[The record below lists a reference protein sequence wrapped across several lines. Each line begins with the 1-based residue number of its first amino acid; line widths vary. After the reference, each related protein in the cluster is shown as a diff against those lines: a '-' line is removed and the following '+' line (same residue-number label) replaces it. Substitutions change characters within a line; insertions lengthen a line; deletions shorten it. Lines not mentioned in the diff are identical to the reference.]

1 MNNTVLLVAGGGLGV
16 VLLGI
21 ALWIGLRDKKKHSG
35 GKKDEKANLTKE
47 SLEKMAREDV
57 DRIFN
62 DEFREE
68 LRNMGRL
75 HFQKVV
81 SENAMFLK
89 EDLRLTSSQLNEYL
103 KAEVTKHLQDSFAGY
118 DQSLGDAKELAIQ
131 AVEKITT
138 SLEEQRLAL
147 TSKLE
152 EDVEIRKAQIIEE
165 FQTRLA
171 DIVNHYLLAAVGEQ
185 VDLSAQLE
193 YILGELQKNKN
204 AIVEDLAR

>member
-1 MNNTVLLVAGGGLGV
+1 MILIFAGGGLGLLILAG
-16 VLLGI
+16 VLVMV
-21 ALWIGLRDKKKHSG
+21 LRDKKKNQKSG
-35 GKKDEKANLTKE
+35 TDHAVTKE
-47 SLEKMAREDV
+47 SLEQRAQEDV
-57 DRIFN
+57 DHIFN

-118 DQSLGDAKELAIQ
+118 DQSLGDAKQLAIS
-131 AVEKITT
+131 AVENITST
-138 SLEEQRLAL
+138 LEEQRLAL

-152 EDVEIRKAQIIEE
+152 EDVTARKEQMVAD
-165 FQTRLA
+165 FQERMA
-171 DIVNHYLLAAVGEQ
+171 DVVNHYLLAAVGNQ
-185 VDLSAQLE
+185 VDLSQQLD
-193 YILGELQKNKN
+193 YILGELKTNQK
-204 AIVEDLAR
+204 AIQEDMNQ